1 MNLKQFLTTILVAI
15 LVVGCT
21 KDDHV
26 NQTRISGIYKITAI
40 NAAVA
45 LDLNNDG
52 VKSTDIYNEIKYYS
66 LIKDLSSEMFYDFE
80 STQNYMVAR
89 PLPYHTNNA
98 QLISLNVPDQVI
110 DTFGGDLY
118 YLSNYIHSFT
128 AYSYEL
134 NGGSDVVTLHA
145 NDATIEENGTLK
157 EMRII
162 EDGHLR
168 LTMTKKFF
176 DFTDLAWV
184 ETEVTID
191 YVMV

>member
-1 MNLKQFLTTILVAI
+1 MKPKHFLRSILIAI

-26 NQTRISGIYKITAI
+26 NETRVSGIYKITAI

-66 LIKDLSSEMFYDFE
+66 LIRDLSPEMFYDFE
-80 STQNYMVAR
+80 SMQHYMVAR

-98 QLISLNVPDQVI
+98 QSISLNIPDQVI
-110 DTFGGDLY
+110 DTFSGNLY

-145 NDATIEENGTLK
+145 NDATFEENGTLK

-191 YVMV
+191 YEAV